1 MGYTEGSRRAK
12 NVNLACARWEWYHL
26 LENHTAIQKPKP
38 KNPVKTTENLRRPWH
53 QSQGRRKAGT
63 QRSTACFTTFPLQS
77 SGPWLHILLIGNIFP
92 YVTESAQPCDPRCSL
107 QRKLCFSAGPEKAGR
122 LPCNLPRWPFRLG
135 SHAPC
140 PLVMGFA
147 ALSWSS

>member
-1 MGYTEGSRRAK
+1 MHDGNGIICWKITQPSR
-12 NVNLACARWEWYHL
+12 NQNQ
-26 LENHTAIQKPKP
+26 T
-38 KNPVKTTENLRRPWH
+38 NPVKTTENLRRPWH

-63 QRSTACFTTFPLQS
+63 QRSTACFITFPLQS

-122 LPCNLPRWPFRLG
+122 LPCNLPRCPSGWEATPL
-135 SHAPC
+135 APGN
-140 PLVMGFA
+140 GFA
-147 ALSWSS
+147 ALSWGS